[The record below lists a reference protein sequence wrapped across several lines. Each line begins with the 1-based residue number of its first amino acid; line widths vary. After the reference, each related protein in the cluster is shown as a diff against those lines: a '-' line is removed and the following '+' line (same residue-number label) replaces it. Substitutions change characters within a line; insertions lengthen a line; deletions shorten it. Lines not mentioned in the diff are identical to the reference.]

1 VRSSFAKSFGQDE
14 TDAQLLHCSI
24 AKDKTK
30 ISLTIE
36 QSNNRTMGWAIFALA
51 DRPSLGKMLLPWP

>member
-36 QSNNRTMGWAIFALA
+36 QLNNQTIEPWVGQYLHWRT
-51 DRPSLGKMLLPWP
+51 DPV